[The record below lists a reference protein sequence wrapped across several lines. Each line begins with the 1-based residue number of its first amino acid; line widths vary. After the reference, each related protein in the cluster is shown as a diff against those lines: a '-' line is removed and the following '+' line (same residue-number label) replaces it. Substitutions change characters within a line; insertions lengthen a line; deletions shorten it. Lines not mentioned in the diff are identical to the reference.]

1 MSSEPISVRPVET
14 IECRHCGAGAP
25 VDEHFCGECDRIL
38 ALGRHGNYFTFFGLP
53 RRLAVDRGDLEKRF
67 RELSRQFHP
76 DYFYN
81 AQRAEK
87 LASLERTSY
96 LNDAYRTLRDPV
108 KRLEYL
114 LSLEGLPPV
123 SQAGGGE
130 APKVPPAL
138 LEEVFALNEELDEI
152 REAREAGGDAA
163 ALGDRLAAAR
173 QPIEQ
178 KQEEH
183 ARRLAEL
190 SGTFDGLADGAPER
204 AATLDALRDLL
215 LERQYLTNLT
225 ATIDR
230 EASAIKEAH
239 G

>member
-1 MSSEPISVRPVET
+1 MSSEPISIRPVET

-25 VDEHFCGECDRIL
+25 VDEHFCGQCDKIL

-53 RRLAVDRGDLEKRF
+53 RTLGVDRADLEKRF
-67 RELSRQFHP
+67 RALSRQFHP

-81 AQRAEK
+81 AERAEK

-130 APKVPPAL
+130 APAVPPAL

-163 ALGDRLAAAR
+163 ALADRLAAAR
-173 QPIEQ
+173 QPIER
-178 KQEEH
+178 KREEH
-183 ARRLAEL
+183 ERRLAEL
-190 SGTFDGLADGAPER
+190 SGTFDGLAGGAPER
-204 AATLDALRDLL
+204 AAALDALRELL
-215 LERQYLTNLT
+215 LERQYITNLI

-230 EASAIKEAH
+230 EREASGESS
-239 G
+239 

>member
-1 MSSEPISVRPVET
+1 MSSDPIPVRPIET

-38 ALGRHGNYFTFFGLP
+38 ALGRHGDFFSFFGLP
-53 RRLAVDRGDLEKRF
+53 RTLAVNRGALERTF
-67 RELSRQFHP
+67 RELSRKFHP
-76 DYFYN
+76 DFFYN
-81 AQRAEK
+81 ADRAEK

-123 SQAGGGE
+123 SQVGGGE

-152 REAREAGGDAA
+152 REAREQGAGGAVLA
-163 ALGDRLAAAR
+163 GRLAAAR
-173 QPIEQ
+173 APIER
-178 KQEEH
+178 KRAEH
-183 ARRLAEL
+183 EGRLSALSAHFDTLAGDAPDRAR
-190 SGTFDGLADGAPER
+190 
-204 AATLDALRDLL
+204 TLEDLRELL
-215 LERQYLTNLT
+215 LERQYIANLM
-225 ATIDR
+225 AAIDR
-230 EASAIKEAH
+230 EAQAIEAAS
-239 G
+239 